1 MNYIYWLSQIK
12 YSEQSLVGDRVFIL
26 NQLLQHDRPI
36 LSGFVLGANLWR
48 ELKSSLQGKLPELF
62 QANSHGDIDNHL
74 RLQSLAERSYR
85 VIANSTFPQN
95 WQNEI
100 FRAAT
105 QLNSEH
111 LILQPF
117 IISPNGRHRQI
128 DGMWR
133 PHTCKTTPEAIAT
146 AIQLT
151 WSELVTATSLL
162 YWQQS
167 GYSLDSVELAILIRP
182 WKTAHASGIIELR
195 DLISI
200 RATWGGELSLFQGDV
215 QTDEYYLDRDT
226 GDIESQSLGHKNY
239 AYRPRTDSAMPS
251 VDCWEAYIPDESL
264 ASIYVLDDRAIA
276 SLFQLTQ
283 SIIAQQPQ
291 LKYLAWTA
299 FKEDTALRFY
309 ITNCDCYLNT
319 TRAIEIDEIA
329 IASPPLLTGV
339 AVSPGRVRGRVITL
353 DNINLNAHTI
363 QANSILVTKAI
374 EPRHIPLLKQVSGI
388 ITEIGGNTS
397 HGAIIARELKIPA
410 IVNVAN
416 ATATIRD
423 GREILL
429 DGDRGMVYPP
439 ISHRQSISLP
449 DSSSSHFNY
458 PIGTKLMV
466 NLSQLESITQAVR
479 LPIDGIG
486 LLRSELMLA
495 EFLSSQGLA
504 QWQDSFKRQFVA
516 TLTDSLRQFAV
527 AFAPRPVFYR
537 SLDRPI
543 QSSETTLSN
552 RGIQGYM
559 SDPSLFDLELEAIH
573 TIISEGYGNLNLI
586 LPFVR
591 SVDEFQFCYRR
602 IEHRGLTA
610 CGTFQVWIM
619 TEVPSAI
626 LLLPEYIRAG
636 VLGIAIGTNDLTQL
650 LLGVDREQSQFGDRG
665 LNANHPAVQQAIAE
679 LIKTAHDGDIECCIC
694 GQAPVEHPSLID
706 KLIDW
711 GIDVISVEPEAV
723 SRTYKA
729 IARAERR
736 MLLKKAR
743 SSE

>member
-12 YSEQSLVGDRVFIL
+12 YSEQSLVGDRIFIL
-26 NQLLQHDRPI
+26 SQLLQHDCSI
-36 LSGFVLGANLWR
+36 LPGFVLGSNLWR
-48 ELKSSLQGKLPELF
+48 QLRSSWQAELPELF
-62 QANSHGDIDNHL
+62 QGNSHGDVDNY
-74 RLQSLAERSYR
+74 LQLKSVAERSYR
-85 VIANSTFPQN
+85 IITRSTFPQN

-117 IISPNGRHRQI
+117 LISPNGRHRKI
-128 DGMWR
+128 DGMW
-133 PHTCKTTPEAIAT
+133 PHHTCKTTPEAIAT
-146 AIQLT
+146 AIKLT
-151 WSELVTATSLL
+151 CAELVTASSLL
-162 YWQQS
+162 YWQQL
-167 GYSLDSVELAILIRP
+167 GYSLDSIELAILVRP
-182 WKTAHASGIIELR
+182 WKAARASGIVELR

-200 RATWGGELSLFQGDV
+200 AASWGGELSLFQGDV
-215 QTDEYYLDRDT
+215 QPDEYYLDRDT
-226 GDIESQSLGHKNY
+226 GDVELQSLGHKNY
-239 AYRPRTDSAMPS
+239 AYRPRTDSATPL

-264 ASIYVLDDRAIA
+264 ASIYVLDERAIA

-283 SIIAQQPQ
+283 SIVTPKPQ

-299 FKEDTALRFY
+299 FQEGDTALRFY

-319 TRAIEIDEIA
+319 IKAIEIDEIA

-339 AVSPGRVRGRVITL
+339 AASPGRVRGKAIAL
-353 DNINLNAHTI
+353 DLDVNDHKI
-363 QANSILVTKAI
+363 QAGSILVTKAI

-388 ITEIGGNTS
+388 ITEIGGATS
-397 HGAIIARELKIPA
+397 HGAIIARELNIPA

-416 ATATIRD
+416 ATTRIQD
-423 GREILL
+423 GGEILL

-439 ISHRQSISLP
+439 TSHRQLISLP
-449 DSSSSHFNY
+449 SSGSSHVNY

-466 NLSQLESITQAVR
+466 NLSQLTSITRAAR
-479 LPIDGIG
+479 LPIDGVG

-495 EFLSSQGLA
+495 EFLSSQVLA
-504 QWQDSFKRQFVA
+504 QWQDSFKREFVA
-516 TLTDSLRQFAV
+516 TLTNSLRQFV
-527 AFAPRPVFYR
+527 TAFAPRPVFYR
-537 SLDRPI
+537 TLDRPI
-543 QSSETTLSN
+543 QSSETTFSN
-552 RGIQGYM
+552 RGIQGYV
-559 SDPSLFDLELEAIH
+559 SDPTLFDLELEAIY
-573 TIISEGYGNLNLI
+573 TIISEGYSNLNLI

-602 IEHRGLTA
+602 IENRGLTA
-610 CGTFQVWIM
+610 RGKFQVWIM

-636 VLGIAIGTNDLTQL
+636 VRGIAIGTNDLTQL
-650 LLGVDREQSQFGDRG
+650 LLGVDRQQSQSSDRG

-679 LIKTAHDGDIECCIC
+679 LIKTAHDGKIECCIC

-706 KLIDW
+706 KLINW
-711 GIDVISVEPEAV
+711 GIDAISVEPEAV

-736 MLLKKAR
+736 ILLKKAK